1 MTPNSVQSNT
11 ILVKVVG
18 VLYLQEKLAEIQKST
33 EEEPMYFRVVIHLLT
48 SVVMETCNNMSQRKN
63 PYCHELRIPIR
74 VF

>member
-18 VLYLQEKLAEIQKST
+18 VLYLQGKLAKIQKST
-33 EEEPMYFRVVIHLLT
+33 EEEPMYFRVIIHLLT
-48 SVVMETCNNMSQRKN
+48 SVVMETCNNMLKEN
-63 PYCHELRIPIR
+63 PYCHELRIPIK

>member
-33 EEEPMYFRVVIHLLT
+33 EEEPMYFRVIIHLLT
-48 SVVMETCNNMSQRKN
+48 SFVMETYNNIK
-63 PYCHELRIPIR
+63 